1 MNFPDWQSYILEESV
16 PLTSLN
22 PSPNPKNQVNG
33 RNKKRMIP
41 KNASMFSLII
51 PVYNEEG
58 LIDELTARSVKALE
72 SFTENYEIL
81 FINDGSTDST
91 LRKLIEVR
99 KRFPRV
105 KIVDLSKNFGHQA
118 AFTAGLEMS
127 LGNYV
132 AMMDGDLQDPPEL
145 LAEMYHKIRDEGY
158 DIVSGK
164 RKGRKGKRLR
174 LATMLFHSL
183 FRKVTEIGEM
193 ENTGNFS
200 MMNRA
205 AVNALVQM
213 KETIR
218 YLPGLRSFIGFR
230 QGYVEFVREDRLEG
244 EPKMT
249 LDKLIVLGADAIF
262 SFSKFPIK
270 VCLFMGT
277 LGTIVF
283 MFAGI
288 YVLIA
293 KIFGFALIGWSST
306 VLSIYFLGSIQLIF
320 LGVVGE
326 YVYRIYKESQNR
338 PIYLVKKF
346 YDAETE

>member
-1 MNFPDWQSYILEESV
+1 
-16 PLTSLN
+16 
-22 PSPNPKNQVNG
+22 
-33 RNKKRMIP
+33 
-41 KNASMFSLII
+41 MFSLII

-58 LIDELTARSVKALE
+58 LIDELASRSVKALE
-72 SFTENYEIL
+72 SFTPNYEIL

-91 LRKLIEVR
+91 LQKLIEVR
-99 KRFPRV
+99 NRFSRI

-118 AFTAGLEMS
+118 AFTAGLEMAT
-127 LGNYV
+127 GNYV

-145 LAEMYHKIRDEGY
+145 LAEMYRLIKDEGF

-164 RKGRKGKRLR
+164 RNGRKGKRLR
-174 LATMLFHSL
+174 ITTNLFHA
-183 FRKVTEIGEM
+183 FFKKVAGMDDM
-193 ENTGNFS
+193 ENSGNFS
-200 MMNRA
+200 VMNRA
-205 AVNALVQM
+205 AVNALVSM

-218 YLPGLRSFIGFR
+218 YLPGLRAFIGFN
-230 QGYVEFVREDRLEG
+230 QGYVEYVREERVEG

-249 LDKLIVLGADAIF
+249 LGKLMVLGADAIF

-270 VCLFMGT
+270 VCLYLGT
-277 LGTIVF
+277 IGTIVF

-293 KIFGFALIGWSST
+293 KIFGFALIGWPST

-346 YDAETE
+346 YDDETK

>member
-1 MNFPDWQSYILEESV
+1 
-16 PLTSLN
+16 
-22 PSPNPKNQVNG
+22 
-33 RNKKRMIP
+33 
-41 KNASMFSLII
+41 MFSLII
-51 PVYNEEG
+51 PVFNEEN
-58 LIDELTARSVKALE
+58 LIAELAARSVNAIE
-72 SFTENYEIL
+72 SFTPNYEIL

-91 LRKLIEVR
+91 LQKLIDIR
-99 KRFPRV
+99 KQYSRI

-118 AFTAGLEMS
+118 AFTAGLEMA

-145 LAEMYHKIRDEGY
+145 LSEMFRMIKDDGF

-174 LATMLFHSL
+174 LATNLFH
-183 FRKVTEIGEM
+183 FFFKKIAGIDEM
-193 ENTGNFS
+193 ENSGNFS
-200 MMNRA
+200 ILNRA

-213 KETIR
+213 KESIR
-218 YLPGLRSFIGFR
+218 YLPGMRSFIGFK
-230 QGYVEFVREDRLEG
+230 QGYVEYVRDDRKGG

-249 LDKLIVLGADAIF
+249 LGKLIVLGADAIF

-270 VCLFMGT
+270 VCLFLGT
-277 LGTIVF
+277 IGTIVF
-283 MFAGI
+283 FFAGV
-288 YVLIA
+288 YALVDKLFGWSVL
-293 KIFGFALIGWSST
+293 GWSST